1 MSNYV
6 LWRRL
11 TETDFNAMHG
21 EASPYG
27 RGGGAMHIAL
37 GVRTNAFPIVRFLN
51 AVGRR
56 TVTINAASNSGKK
69 KVAPLTFSSNPARRG
84 GEWLIRDQFSH
95 RHPAW
100 SSTAGFR
107 DAYDGKNAPYILI
120 FRQGTKFHA
129 RFAYLNQLTQLGA
142 SVVPTELLSHIKGI
156 STAPDALLSAFNIP
170 AQTLVETFE
179 EQDGEEHDEPF
190 NPANIIDGR
199 QRVFSEIVRRLGQ
212 QAFRNKLL
220 SAYGNQCAVT
230 RCTTEWV
237 LEAAHITP
245 YLGIKTNAVSNGLLL
260 RADIHTLF
268 DLSLISIEPHHIK
281 IRVSSL
287 LAGSQYVELDG
298 REPAFPRSLAIQ
310 PSRAALEQHY
320 SLFHP

>member
-1 MSNYV
+1 
-6 LWRRL
+6 
-11 TETDFNAMHG
+11 
-21 EASPYG
+21 
-27 RGGGAMHIAL
+27 MHIAL
-37 GVRTNAFPIVRFLN
+37 GVRTNAFPIDRFLN
-51 AVGRR
+51 AVGRK
-56 TVTINAASNSGKK
+56 TVIINAASDSGSK

-107 DAYDGKNAPYILI
+107 ATYDGKNAPYILI

-129 RFAYLNQLTQLGA
+129 RIAYLNQLTQLGA
-142 SVVPTELLSHIKGI
+142 SVVPKELLSRPKGI
-156 STAPDALLSAFNIP
+156 STAPAALLSAFKIP
-170 AQTLVETFE
+170 AQTMVETFE
-179 EQDGEEHDEPF
+179 ELDGKEHDEPF
-190 NPANIIDGR
+190 NPANISDGR
-199 QRVFSEIVRRLGQ
+199 QRVLTEIVRRLGQ

-230 RCTTEWV
+230 RCRTAWV

-245 YLGIKTNAVSNGLLL
+245 YRGIKTNAVSNGLLL

-268 DLSLISIEPHHIK
+268 DLALVSIEPRQIK

-287 LAGSQYVELDG
+287 LAGSHYVELDG
-298 REPAFPRSLAIQ
+298 RKPAFPSSLTVQ
-310 PSRAALEQHY
+310 PSRAALEEHY
-320 SLFHP
+320 SLFQP